1 MNRINNYVLNG
12 AIALLSTAGF
22 VACSS
27 SDDVTDAP
35 VNPTYDGKSV
45 KTQFAINVASAS
57 KTSTRMTAEKT
68 QNDNGNFLG
77 MKNIYLVPLIESTSS
92 TVPSKN
98 SIVTKVIPLDDVANT
113 FNISN
118 ENTLS
123 LSQSSTVYN
132 DVNIPIGTNN
142 FLFYGTSP
150 MGDNNETKFQK
161 GSLIQTLSSS
171 IEQSVKVNDFAFKLD
186 KIPTNTLSSPK
197 SAFVKYLKDIAA
209 VKANVNNE
217 SKQWCNLRISASEG
231 ETTVTPDEATLA
243 KAYQDFTSLKAGS
256 ANAIL
261 ETAHRLYDVCYPIS
275 QSQTSEYKD
284 FAQAIINTIINTGGT
299 ITTTYTEPQ
308 GIENNSKLEYSMQ
321 DENYTQFPTKQG
333 FPDGSMV
340 LSWTDTK
347 PAVPSYISEGVAAGE
362 NTSNNMKI
370 SSLAFPVPVAYY
382 CNTPLRAST
391 DATSITWPNTTD
403 SWDAWSSITNFSDD
417 VVKSTTRKI
426 ALRNNINYGVA
437 CLKTKVS
444 CNQEILLDNENN
456 SIQTVQTSGLAAK
469 GFPITGIIIGAQ
481 PETVGWNYITT
492 GSSNEGTIYDK
503 YMVDGMLAAYE
514 PENPTYNYTLVF
526 DNFHSGNDQ
535 DKVKVAIELVNNT
548 GVDFVGIDKNI
559 VASGQKFYLVGELD
573 LTSSQSFTWPTYDS
587 NENSH
592 ENGKLYKSYENRYPV
607 ENGTRRVFIQD
618 YTTTAKFTINSLKNA
633 YVTIPDLRASK
644 LQLGL
649 SVDLTWKTGLT
660 FDVSID

>member
-12 AIALLSTAGF
+12 AIALLSTAGL

-45 KTQFAINVASAS
+45 KTQFAINIGSAS
-57 KTSTRMTAEKT
+57 KTSTRMTADNT
-68 QNDNGNFLG
+68 QNNNGNFLG
-77 MKNIYLVPLIESTSS
+77 MRNIYLVPLIESAS
-92 TVPSKN
+92 TVPSG
-98 SIVTKVIPLDDVANT
+98 SSTVTKVIPLDGVTNT
-113 FNISN
+113 SNIGNS
-118 ENTLS
+118 EALS
-123 LSQSSTVYN
+123 SSQSSTVYN

-150 MGDNNETKFQK
+150 MGNNNETKFKQ
-161 GSLIQTLSSS
+161 GSLIQTLSSTTT
-171 IEQSVKVNDFAFKLD
+171 QSVSVNDFAFELD

-197 SAFVKYLKDIAA
+197 SAFATYLKDIAA
-209 VKANVNNE
+209 VEANVNTE
-217 SKQWCNLRISASEG
+217 SKKWCDLRTSASEG
-231 ETTVTPDEATLA
+231 GSAVSLDEATLA
-243 KAYQDFTSLKAGS
+243 QAYQDFTSLKAGS

-275 QSQTSEYKD
+275 QNSTSEYKGL
-284 FAQAIINTIINTGGT
+284 AQTIMNKIINSGGT
-299 ITTTYTEPQ
+299 ITTTYTAPQ
-308 GIENNSKLEYSMQ
+308 ETNSKLVYSMPT
-321 DENYTQFPTKQG
+321 NIYTQFPTIQG

-340 LSWTDTK
+340 LSWTDAK
-347 PAVPSYISEGVAAGE
+347 PAVPSYISEDAPAGE
-362 NTSNNMKI
+362 NTSNHIKI

-391 DATSITWPNTTD
+391 DAASIEWPSTTD
-403 SWDAWSSITNFSDD
+403 SWDSWSVNNFSDD

-444 CNQEILLDNENN
+444 CNQEILLDNEDN
-456 SIQTVQTSGLAAK
+456 SIQTVQAPGYAAK

-503 YMVDGMLAAYE
+503 YMVDGMLAASE
-514 PENPTYNYTLVF
+514 TVPNPTYNYTLVF
-526 DNFHSGNDQ
+526 DNFHSGNVQ
-535 DKVKVAIELVNNT
+535 DNVKVAIELVNNT

-559 VASGQKFYLVGELD
+559 VAAGQKFYLVGALD
-573 LTSSQSFTWPTYDS
+573 LTNKSLEWPNYDS
-587 NENSH
+587 SETHTANY
-592 ENGKLYKSYENRYPV
+592 LYSSYKNRYPV
-607 ENGTRRVFIQD
+607 KYGTLRVFIQD
-618 YTTTAKFTINSLKNA
+618 YTTTANFTIKDLKNA

-649 SVDLTWKTGLT
+649 SVDLQWKSGLV
-660 FDVSID
+660 FDVKL

>member
-12 AIALLSTAGF
+12 AIALLSTAGL

-45 KTQFAINVASAS
+45 KTQFAINIASAS

-77 MKNIYLVPLIESTSS
+77 MQNIYLVPLIESNSS
-92 TVPSKN
+92 TVPSN
-98 SIVTKVIPLDDVANT
+98 SSTVTKVIPLDGVTNT
-113 FNISN
+113 SSISN
-118 ENTLS
+118 SGALS
-123 LSQSSTVYN
+123 SSKSSTVYN

-150 MGDNNETKFQK
+150 MGNNNEEKFKQ

-186 KIPTNTLSSPK
+186 KIPTGTLSSPK

-231 ETTVTPDEATLA
+231 ESTVTLDEATLA
-243 KAYQDFTSLKAGS
+243 QAYQDFISLKAGS

-275 QSQTSEYKD
+275 QNTTSEYKN
-284 FAQAIINTIINTGGT
+284 FAQAIIDKIINNGGT

-308 GIENNSKLEYSMQ
+308 GTENNSKLEYSMSTPTT
-321 DENYTQFPTKQG
+321 YTLFPTTQG

-340 LSWTDTK
+340 LSWTDAE
-347 PAVPSYISEGVAAGE
+347 PAVPSYISEDVAAGE
-362 NTSNNMKI
+362 NTSNHMKI

-391 DATSITWPNTTD
+391 DAASIIWPSSTD
-403 SWDAWSSITNFSDD
+403 NWDKWDVTGFSDD

-444 CNQEILLDNENN
+444 CKQEILLDNKDN
-456 SIQTVQTSGLAAK
+456 SIQTVKTSDYAAK

-503 YMVDGMLAAYE
+503 NMVDGMLAASE
-514 PENPTYNYTLVF
+514 TVQNPTYNYTLVF

-535 DKVKVAIELVNNT
+535 DNVKVAIELVNNT
-548 GVDFVGIDKNI
+548 GVDFVGIDDNI
-559 VASGQKFYLVGELD
+559 VAAGQKFYLVGALD
-573 LTSSQSFTWPTYDS
+573 LTNQSLTWPTYDES
-587 NENSH
+587 SETHAANN
-592 ENGKLYKSYENRYPV
+592 LYFSYKNRYPV
-607 ENGTRRVFIQD
+607 ESGKLRVFIQD
-618 YTTTAKFTINSLKNA
+618 YTTTANFTINSLKNA

-649 SVDLTWKTGLT
+649 SVDLTWQNGLT
-660 FDVSID
+660 FNVPIN

>member
-12 AIALLSTAGF
+12 AIALLSTAGL

-27 SDDVTDAP
+27 SDDVSDAP

-45 KTQFAINVASAS
+45 KTQFAINIGSAS
-57 KTSTRMTAEKT
+57 KTSTRMTADNT
-68 QNDNGNFLG
+68 QNNNGNFLG
-77 MKNIYLVPLIESTSS
+77 MENIYLVPLIESTSS
-92 TVPSKN
+92 TVPSNN
-98 SIVTKVIPLDDVANT
+98 SAVTKVIPLDGVTNT
-113 FNISN
+113 SNISSSDA
-118 ENTLS
+118 LS
-123 LSQSSTVYN
+123 SSQSSTVYN

-150 MGDNNETKFQK
+150 MGNNNETKFKQ

-186 KIPTNTLSSPK
+186 KIPTITLSSPK
-197 SAFVKYLKDIAA
+197 SAFVTYLKEIAA
-209 VKANVNNE
+209 VVANVN
-217 SKQWCNLRISASEG
+217 SVSTRWCDLRISASEG
-231 ETTVTPDEATLA
+231 GSAVSLDEKTLA
-243 KAYQDFTSLKAGS
+243 QAYKDFTSLKAGS

-275 QSQTSEYKD
+275 NNSESEYKN
-284 FAQAIINTIINTGGT
+284 FAQAIIDKIKNNNGT

-308 GIENNSKLEYSMQ
+308 GIENNSKLEYSTSTST
-321 DENYTQFPTKQG
+321 NYTEFPTTQG

-347 PAVPSYISEGVAAGE
+347 PAVPSYIDVTTAAGE
-362 NTSNNMKI
+362 NSNNMKI

-391 DATSITWPNTTD
+391 DAASTTWPNTTD
-403 SWDAWSSITNFSDD
+403 SWDTWSVTGFNDD

-444 CNQEILLDNENN
+444 CNQEILLDHKNN
-456 SIQTVQTSGLAAK
+456 SIQTVKTQDYAAK

-492 GSSNEGTIYDK
+492 GSTNEGTIYDK
-503 YMVDGMLAAYE
+503 DMVDGMLAASE
-514 PENPTYNYTLVF
+514 TVQNPTYNYTLVF
-526 DNFHSGNDQ
+526 DNFHSGNVQ
-535 DKVKVAIELVNNT
+535 DNVKVAIELVNNT
-548 GVDFVGIDKNI
+548 GVDFVGIDNNI
-559 VASGQKFYLVGELD
+559 VAAGQKFYLVGELD
-573 LTSSQSFTWPTYDS
+573 LTNKSLTWPTYNDTQGQ
-587 NENSH
+587 NTLPE
-592 ENGKLYKSYENRYPV
+592 SYQGRYPV
-607 ENGTRRVFIQD
+607 ESSKLRVFIQD
-618 YTTTAKFTINSLKNA
+618 YTTTADFTINSLKNA
-633 YVTIPDLRASK
+633 YVTIPDLRATK

-649 SVDLTWKTGLT
+649 SVDLDWQSGLT
-660 FDVSID
+660 FNVPID

>member
-45 KTQFAINVASAS
+45 KTQFAINIATPSNG
-57 KTSTRMTAEKT
+57 KTRMSDVNT
-68 QNDNGNFLG
+68 QNNNGNFLG
-77 MKNIYLVPLIESTSS
+77 MKNIYLVPLIESAASI
-92 TVPSKN
+92 VPSN
-98 SIVTKVIPLDDVANT
+98 TSTVTKVIPLDDVANT
-113 FNISN
+113 SSISN
-118 ENTLS
+118 PDVLS
-123 LSQSSTVYN
+123 SNNSSTVYN

-150 MGDNNETKFQK
+150 MGNNNEDKFKK

-186 KIPTNTLSSPK
+186 KIPTGTLASPK
-197 SAFVKYLKDIAA
+197 TAFATYLKEIAA
-209 VKANVNNE
+209 VEADVN
-217 SKQWCNLRISASEG
+217 SVSIKWCNLRTSASEG
-231 ETTVTPDEATLA
+231 GSAVSLDEATLA
-243 KAYQDFTSLKAGS
+243 QAYQDFTSLKAGS

-275 QSQTSEYKD
+275 NNSESEYKN
-284 FAQAIINTIINTGGT
+284 FAQAIIDKIKNNNGT

-308 GIENNSKLEYSMQ
+308 GIENNSKLEYSMSNT
-321 DENYTQFPTKQG
+321 NYTRFPTIQG

-347 PAVPSYISEGVAAGE
+347 PAVPSYIDVTTAAGE
-362 NTSNNMKI
+362 NSNNMKI

-391 DATSITWPNTTD
+391 DAAYITWPCRTD
-403 SWDAWSSITNFSDD
+403 NWDKWDVTGFSDD

-444 CNQEILLDNENN
+444 CNQEILLDHKNN
-456 SIQTVQTSGLAAK
+456 SIQTVKTQDYAAK

-503 YMVDGMLAAYE
+503 DMVNGMLAASE
-514 PENPTYNYTLVF
+514 PVENPTYNYTLVF

-535 DKVKVAIELVNNT
+535 DNVKVAIELVNNT
-548 GVDFVGIDKNI
+548 GVDFVGIDNNI
-559 VASGQKFYLVGELD
+559 VAAGQKFYLVGELD
-573 LTSSQSFTWPTYDS
+573 LTSNQSLTWPTYDTD
-587 NENSH
+587 ENH
-592 ENGKLYKSYENRYPV
+592 TDGNLYKSYKDRYPV
-607 ENGTRRVFIQD
+607 EYNKLRVFIQD
-618 YTTTAKFTINSLKNA
+618 YTTTANFTINSLKNA

-649 SVDLTWKTGLT
+649 SVDLSWRAGVTY
-660 FDVSID
+660 DVTIE

>member
-12 AIALLSTAGF
+12 AIALLSTAGL

-45 KTQFAINVASAS
+45 KTQFAINIASAS
-57 KTSTRMTAEKT
+57 KTSTRMTAENT
-68 QNDNGNFLG
+68 QNDNRNFLG
-77 MKNIYLVPLIESTSS
+77 MENIYLVPLIESTSS
-92 TVPSKN
+92 TVPSN
-98 SIVTKVIPLDDVANT
+98 GSTVTKVIPLDGVTNT
-113 FNISN
+113 SDISN
-118 ENTLS
+118 PNVLS
-123 LSQSSTVYN
+123 SSQSSTVYN

-150 MGDNNETKFQK
+150 MGNDNETKFKQ
-161 GSLIQTLSSS
+161 GSLTQTLSSS

-186 KIPTNTLSSPK
+186 KIPTGTLASPK

-209 VKANVNNE
+209 VKANVNNV
-217 SKQWCNLRISASEG
+217 SKQWCDLKISASEG
-231 ETTVTPDEATLA
+231 EPTVTLDEATLA

-275 QSQTSEYKD
+275 QNQSSEYKN
-284 FAQAIINTIINTGGT
+284 FAQAIIDRIINTDGM
-299 ITTTYTEPQ
+299 ITTTYTEPLVT
-308 GIENNSKLEYSMQ
+308 GTNSSKLVYSMQ
-321 DENYTQFPTKQG
+321 NTTLTQFPTIQG

-340 LSWTDTK
+340 LSWTSAK
-347 PAVPSYISEGVAAGE
+347 PAVPSYIDVTTAAGE
-362 NTSNNMKI
+362 NTSNHMKI

-391 DATSITWPNTTD
+391 DAASIIWPSSTD
-403 SWDAWSSITNFSDD
+403 NWDKWDVTGFSDD

-444 CNQEILLDNENN
+444 CNQEILLDNEDN
-456 SIQTVQTSGLAAK
+456 SIQTVQAPSYAAK

-503 YMVDGMLAAYE
+503 YMVDGMLAASE
-514 PENPTYNYTLVF
+514 TVQNATYNYTLVF

-548 GVDFVGIDKNI
+548 GVDFVGIDHNI
-559 VASGQKFYLVGELD
+559 VAAGQKFYLVGELD

-587 NENSH
+587 DESRH
-592 ENGKLYKSYENRYPV
+592 DEGKLYKSYDGRYPV
-607 ENGTRRVFIQD
+607 ENGTKRVFIQD

-649 SVDLTWKTGLT
+649 SVDLTWKSGLT
-660 FDVSID
+660 FNVDL

>member
-12 AIALLSTAGF
+12 AIALLSTAGL

-45 KTQFAINVASAS
+45 KTQFAINIGSAS
-57 KTSTRMTAEKT
+57 KTSTRMTADNT
-68 QNDNGNFLG
+68 QNNNGNFLG
-77 MKNIYLVPLIESTSS
+77 MKNIYLVPLIESTPS
-92 TVPSKN
+92 TVPSAN
-98 SIVTKVIPLDDVANT
+98 STVTKVIPLDDVANT
-113 FNISN
+113 SNISIQDA
-118 ENTLS
+118 LS
-123 LSQSSTVYN
+123 STQSSTVYN

-150 MGDNNETKFQK
+150 MGNDNEEKFKQ

-171 IEQSVKVNDFAFKLD
+171 ITQSVSVNDFAFELD

-197 SAFVKYLKDIAA
+197 SAFATYLKDIAA
-209 VKANVNNE
+209 VEANVNSE
-217 SKQWCNLRISASEG
+217 SKKWCDLRTSASEA
-231 ETTVTPDEATLA
+231 ESPVSLDEKTLA
-243 KAYQDFTSLKAGS
+243 QAYKDFTSLKAGS

-261 ETAHRLYDVCYPIS
+261 ETVHRLYDVCYPIS
-275 QSQTSEYKD
+275 QSPTSEYKGL
-284 FAQAIINTIINTGGT
+284 AETIMNKIINSGGT
-299 ITTTYTEPQ
+299 ITTTYTAPQ
-308 GIENNSKLEYSMQ
+308 ETNSKLVYSMPT
-321 DENYTQFPTKQG
+321 NIYTQFPTIQG

-347 PAVPSYISEGVAAGE
+347 PAVPSYISEDAPAGG
-362 NTSNNMKI
+362 NTSNHMKI

-391 DATSITWPNTTD
+391 DAASITWPSTTD
-403 SWDAWSSITNFSDD
+403 NWDSWNVTNFSDD

-444 CNQEILLDNENN
+444 CNQNILLDNKNN
-456 SIQTVQTSGLAAK
+456 SIQTVQTTGYAAK

-503 YMVDGMLAAYE
+503 YMVDGMLAASE
-514 PENPTYNYTLVF
+514 TVQNPTYNYTLVF
-526 DNFHSGNDQ
+526 DNLHSGDVQ
-535 DKVKVAIELVNNT
+535 DNVKVAIELVNNT
-548 GVDFVGIDKNI
+548 GVDFVGIDHNI
-559 VASGQKFYLVGELD
+559 VAAGQKFYLVGALD
-573 LTSSQSFTWPTYDS
+573 LTNQSLTWPTYDES
-587 NENSH
+587 SETHNAN
-592 ENGKLYKSYENRYPV
+592 NLYFSYKNRYPV
-607 ENGTRRVFIQD
+607 ANGTLRVFIQD
-618 YTTTAKFTINSLKNA
+618 YTTVANFTINSLKNA

-649 SVDLTWKTGLT
+649 SVDLEWQTGLT
-660 FDVSID
+660 FDVPID

>member
-12 AIALLSTAGF
+12 AIALLSTAGL

-45 KTQFAINVASAS
+45 KTQFAINIASAS
-57 KTSTRMTAEKT
+57 KTSTRMTAVNT

-77 MKNIYLVPLIESTSS
+77 MQNIYLVPLIESTSS
-92 TVPSKN
+92 TVPSN
-98 SIVTKVIPLDDVANT
+98 GSTVTKVIPLDGVTNT
-113 FNISN
+113 SNISDPN
-118 ENTLS
+118 VLS
-123 LSQSSTVYN
+123 SSQSSTVYN

-150 MGDNNETKFQK
+150 MGNDNETKFKQ
-161 GSLIQTLSSS
+161 GSLTQTLSSS
-171 IEQSVKVNDFAFKLD
+171 IEQSVKVKDFAFKLD
-186 KIPTNTLSSPK
+186 KIPTGTLASPK
-197 SAFVKYLKDIAA
+197 NAFATYLKEIAA
-209 VKANVNNE
+209 VKAIVNNE
-217 SKQWCNLRISASEG
+217 SKQWCDLRISASEG
-231 ETTVTPDEATLA
+231 ELTVTLDEATLA
-243 KAYQDFTSLKAGS
+243 QAYQDFTSLKAGS

-275 QSQTSEYKD
+275 QNSMSEYKSL
-284 FAQAIINTIINTGGT
+284 AQAIIVKIINNNGT
-299 ITTTYTEPQ
+299 ITTTYTEPLT
-308 GIENNSKLEYSMQ
+308 GTNSSKLEYSMSTPTT
-321 DENYTQFPTKQG
+321 YTLFPTTQG

-340 LSWTDTK
+340 LSWTSAK
-347 PAVPSYISEGVAAGE
+347 PAVPSYVTEDAAAGE

-391 DATSITWPNTTD
+391 DAASINWPSSTD
-403 SWDAWSSITNFSDD
+403 SWDAWSITNFSDD

-444 CNQEILLDNENN
+444 CNQDILLDNKGN
-456 SIQTVQTSGLAAK
+456 SIQTVQAPNYAAK

-503 YMVDGMLAAYE
+503 NMVDGMLAASE
-514 PENPTYNYTLVF
+514 TVQTPTYNYTLVF

-535 DKVKVAIELVNNT
+535 DNVKVAIELVNNT
-548 GVDFVGIDKNI
+548 GVDFVGIDNNI
-559 VASGQKFYLVGELD
+559 VAAGQKFYLVGALD
-573 LTSSQSFTWPTYDS
+573 LTNQSLTWPTYDS
-587 NENSH
+587 SEATHNASN
-592 ENGKLYKSYENRYPV
+592 LYFSYKNRYPV
-607 ENGTRRVFIQD
+607 EFGTLRVFIQD
-618 YTTTAKFTINSLKNA
+618 YTTIANFTINSLKNA

-649 SVDLTWKTGLT
+649 SVDLTWQSGLT
-660 FDVSID
+660 FNVPID

>member
-12 AIALLSTAGF
+12 AIALLSTAGL

-45 KTQFAINVASAS
+45 KTQFAINIGSAS
-57 KTSTRMTAEKT
+57 KTSTRMTADNT
-68 QNDNGNFLG
+68 QNNNGNFLG
-77 MKNIYLVPLIESTSS
+77 MENIYLVPLIESTSS
-92 TVPSKN
+92 TVPSNN
-98 SIVTKVIPLDDVANT
+98 SAVTKVIPLDGVTNT
-113 FNISN
+113 SNISSSDA
-118 ENTLS
+118 LS
-123 LSQSSTVYN
+123 SSQSSTVYN

-150 MGDNNETKFQK
+150 MGNNNETKFKQ

-186 KIPTNTLSSPK
+186 KIPTITLSSPK
-197 SAFVKYLKDIAA
+197 SAFVTYLKEIAA
-209 VKANVNNE
+209 VVANVN
-217 SKQWCNLRISASEG
+217 SVSTRWCDLRISASEG
-231 ETTVTPDEATLA
+231 GSAVSLDEKTLA
-243 KAYQDFTSLKAGS
+243 QAYKDFTSLKAGS

-275 QSQTSEYKD
+275 QSQTSEYKVL
-284 FAQAIINTIINTGGT
+284 AQTIINKIINSSGT
-299 ITTTYTEPQ
+299 IKTTYTAPQ
-308 GIENNSKLEYSMQ
+308 GAENNSKLEYSTSTST
-321 DENYTQFPTKQG
+321 NYTEFPTTQG

-362 NTSNNMKI
+362 NTSNHMKI

-391 DATSITWPNTTD
+391 DAASTTWPNTTD
-403 SWDAWSSITNFSDD
+403 SWDTWSVTGFNDD

-444 CNQEILLDNENN
+444 CKQEILLDNKNN
-456 SIQTVQTSGLAAK
+456 SIQTVHTPSYAAK

-492 GSSNEGTIYDK
+492 GSTNEGTIYDK
-503 YMVDGMLAAYE
+503 DMVDGMLAASE
-514 PENPTYNYTLVF
+514 TVQNPTYNYTLVF
-526 DNFHSGNDQ
+526 DNFHSGNVQ
-535 DKVKVAIELVNNT
+535 DNVKVAIELVNNT
-548 GVDFVGIDKNI
+548 GVDFVGIDNNI
-559 VASGQKFYLVGELD
+559 VAAGQKFYLVGELD
-573 LTSSQSFTWPTYDS
+573 LTNKSLTWPTYNDTQGQ
-587 NENSH
+587 NTLPE
-592 ENGKLYKSYENRYPV
+592 SYQGRYPV
-607 ENGTRRVFIQD
+607 ESSKLRVFIQD
-618 YTTTAKFTINSLKNA
+618 YTTTADFTINSLKNA

-649 SVDLTWKTGLT
+649 SVDLSWRAGVTY
-660 FDVSID
+660 DVTIE

>member
-12 AIALLSTAGF
+12 AIALLSTAGL

-45 KTQFAINVASAS
+45 KTQFAINIASAS
-57 KTSTRMTAEKT
+57 KTSTRMTAENT

-77 MKNIYLVPLIESTSS
+77 MQNIYLVPLIEGTSS
-92 TVPSKN
+92 TVPSN
-98 SIVTKVIPLDDVANT
+98 GSTVTKVIPLDGVTNT
-113 FNISN
+113 SNISDPN
-118 ENTLS
+118 VLS
-123 LSQSSTVYN
+123 SSKSSTVYN

-150 MGDNNETKFQK
+150 MGNNNETKFKQ

-186 KIPTNTLSSPK
+186 KIPTGTLASPK
-197 SAFVKYLKDIAA
+197 TAFATYLKEIAA
-209 VKANVNNE
+209 VEADVN
-217 SKQWCNLRISASEG
+217 SVSIKWCNLRTSASEG
-231 ETTVTPDEATLA
+231 GSAVSLDEATLA
-243 KAYQDFTSLKAGS
+243 QAYQDFTSLKAGS

-275 QSQTSEYKD
+275 QSQTSEYKN
-284 FAQAIINTIINTGGT
+284 FAQAIIDKIKNNNGT

-308 GIENNSKLEYSMQ
+308 GIENNSKLEYSMSNT
-321 DENYTQFPTKQG
+321 NYTRFPTIQG

-347 PAVPSYISEGVAAGE
+347 PAVPSYIDVTTAAGE
-362 NTSNNMKI
+362 NSNNMKI

-391 DATSITWPNTTD
+391 DAAYITWPSSTD
-403 SWDAWSSITNFSDD
+403 NWDKCDVTGFSDD

-444 CNQEILLDNENN
+444 CNQDILLDNKGN
-456 SIQTVQTSGLAAK
+456 SIQTVQAPNYAAK

-503 YMVDGMLAAYE
+503 DMVNGMLAASE
-514 PENPTYNYTLVF
+514 PVENPTYNYTLVF
-526 DNFHSGNDQ
+526 DNFHSGDAQ
-535 DKVKVAIELVNNT
+535 DNVKVAIELVNNT
-548 GVDFVGIDKNI
+548 GVDFVGIDNNI
-559 VASGQKFYLVGELD
+559 VAAGQKFYLVGELN
-573 LTSSQSFTWPTYDS
+573 LTSSQSLTWPTYDTD
-587 NENSH
+587 ENH
-592 ENGKLYKSYENRYPV
+592 TDGNLYKSYKDRYPV
-607 ENGTRRVFIQD
+607 EYNKLRVFIQD
-618 YTTTAKFTINSLKNA
+618 YTTTANFTINSLKNA

-649 SVDLTWKTGLT
+649 SVDLSWRAGVTY
-660 FDVSID
+660 DVTIE

>member
-12 AIALLSTAGF
+12 AIALLSTAGL

-27 SDDVTDAP
+27 SDDVSDAP

-45 KTQFAINVASAS
+45 KTQFAINIATPSNG
-57 KTSTRMTAEKT
+57 KTRMSDVNT
-68 QNDNGNFLG
+68 QNNNGNFLG
-77 MKNIYLVPLIESTSS
+77 MKNIYLVPLIESAAS
-92 TVPSKN
+92 TVPSN
-98 SIVTKVIPLDDVANT
+98 TSTVTKVIPLDDVANT
-113 FNISN
+113 SNISN
-118 ENTLS
+118 PDVLS
-123 LSQSSTVYN
+123 SSKSSTVYN

-150 MGDNNETKFQK
+150 MGNNNETKFKQ
-161 GSLIQTLSSS
+161 GSLTQTLSSS
-171 IEQSVKVNDFAFKLD
+171 IEQSVKVDDFTFKLD
-186 KIPTNTLSSPK
+186 KIPTGTLSSPK
-197 SAFVKYLKDIAA
+197 IAFAAYLKEIAA
-209 VKANVNNE
+209 VEANVNNE
-217 SKQWCNLRISASEG
+217 SKKWCNLRTSAPEG
-231 ETTVTPDEATLA
+231 EVVTLDEATLA

-275 QSQTSEYKD
+275 KSQTSEYQD
-284 FAQAIINTIINTGGT
+284 FAQAIINKIINTGGT

-308 GIENNSKLEYSMQ
+308 LTENNSKLEYSMSNT
-321 DENYTQFPTKQG
+321 NYTQFPTIQG

-340 LSWTDTK
+340 LSWTNDK
-347 PAVPSYISEGVAAGE
+347 PAVPSYISEDATGE
-362 NTSNNMKI
+362 NTSNHMKI

-391 DATSITWPNTTD
+391 DAASITWPITTEN
-403 SWDAWSSITNFSDD
+403 WDNWPVTGFSDD

-444 CNQEILLDNENN
+444 CNQEILLDNEDN
-456 SIQTVQTSGLAAK
+456 SIQTVQAPGYAAK

-492 GSSNEGTIYDK
+492 GSSNEGTIYDRD
-503 YMVDGMLAAYE
+503 MVNGMLAASE
-514 PENPTYNYTLVF
+514 TVTNPTYNYTLVF

-559 VASGQKFYLVGELD
+559 VAAGQKFYLVGELD
-573 LTSSQSFTWPTYDS
+573 LTSSQSFTWPTYDTDES
-587 NENSH
+587 SH
-592 ENGKLYKSYENRYPV
+592 ENGKLYKSYEGRYPV
-607 ENGTRRVFIQD
+607 ENGTKRVFIQD
-618 YTTTAKFTINSLKNA
+618 YTTTANFTINSLKNA

-649 SVDLTWKTGLT
+649 SVDLTWLSGLT
-660 FDVSID
+660 FNVPID